1 MTFRLAEFYLNYA
14 ECMLNLTGSGY
25 EAASGF
31 TMTPK
36 YAIDQVR
43 RRAGLA
49 GIEEGL
55 SASEFKDKYEKER
68 FVEFAFEGHR
78 FFDVRRWKEGDKYF
92 KTIYGLKI
100 TKNADGTFTETKT
113 VVQNRQWDESK
124 MNLFPIPQSE
134 ILKSGHVLEQNP
146 GW

>member
-1 MTFRLAEFYLNYA
+1 M
-14 ECMLNLTGSGY
+14 
-25 EAASGF
+25 
-31 TMTPK
+31 
-36 YAIDQVR
+36 VR

-55 SASEFKDKYEKER
+55 SASDFKAKYENER
-68 FVEFAFEGHR
+68 FVELAFEGHR

-92 KTIYGLKI
+92 KTIYGMKI
-100 TKNADGTFTETKT
+100 TKNADGTFNETKT
-113 VVQNRQWDESK
+113 VVQNRQWDDSK

-134 ILKSGHVLEQNP
+134 ILKSGNVLVQNP